1 MRWILLFDKDDRV
14 TVYFHLWF
22 YKLFLFFFRK
32 IIRVQPYNKRDSI
45 KDLSDFFYN
54 NL

>member
-1 MRWILLFDKDDRV
+1 MRRILLFDKDDRV

-22 YKLFLFFFRK
+22 YKLFFFFRK